1 MTRAFR
7 HVLSLVSASLVFVLW
22 AGPAAATPKD
32 SRAIY
37 STGPGMVHFDG
48 NGSVVAGSH
57 RLSKRFT
64 LSAHVRVRKS
74 ERWQHVV
81 ELGVKEH
88 GWSGALRLAVGKE
101 GEWYLALGDGGSY
114 RDVTVQSD
122 WKYGE
127 WHHLAVT
134 YDGSRVRLLED
145 GKQLASMVMGR
156 EVTRGSGSLFLGSY
170 RGTGRFFRGDTRA
183 VTLFNAVLPP
193 GRLVKLRKAPPPDV
207 TLVDKVRV
215 IKKGEQIAAPH
226 KLVPAKSHTLA
237 FWLRPLSARPAL
249 TSVMHFGGSDGQRLP
264 ALFFAP
270 GKTRLEL
277 RVSRADGKPDAT
289 LASKAPLA
297 LDTWTHVA
305 LVTERRRVVLYIDG
319 KRRGALALP
328 AAGAAHRPLWASSP
342 WHEAAR
348 AQIAK
353 LGYAARAMSATEI
366 AKLSRAKPVSAE
378 AEQLAGL
385 TGTARERIAAH

>member
-7 HVLSLVSASLVFVLW
+7 QFLSLVSASLAVLLW
-22 AGPAAATPKD
+22 AAPGAAAPKD

-37 STGPGMVHFDG
+37 TTGPGMVHFDG

-57 RLSKRFT
+57 RLSKGFS

-74 ERWQHVV
+74 KRWQHVV

-134 YDGSRVRLLED
+134 YDGSRVRLIED
-145 GKQLASMVMGR
+145 GKQLTSMVMDR
-156 EVTRGSGSLFLGSY
+156 VVSRGSGSLFLGSY
-170 RGTGRFFRGDTRA
+170 RGTGRFFQGDMRR
-183 VTLFNAVLPP
+183 VTLFNGVVPP
-193 GRLVKLRKAPPPDV
+193 GKLAKLRRAPAPDV
-207 TLVDKVRV
+207 RLVDKPRAL
-215 IKKGEQIAAPH
+215 KKGQQLAAPLE
-226 KLVPAKSHTLA
+226 LVPAKSHTLA
-237 FWLRPLSARPAL
+237 FWLRPQHVQPAL
-249 TSVMHFGGSDGQRLP
+249 TSVLHYGNSDGQRLP

-270 GKTRLEL
+270 GKTQLEL
-277 RVSRADGKPDAT
+277 RVSRADSKPDAT

-297 LDTWTHVA
+297 LDAWTHVA
-305 LVTERRRVVLYIDG
+305 LVTESRRVLLYIDG

-342 WHEAAR
+342 WHLAAR

-353 LGYAARAMSATEI
+353 LSYAPRAMSAKEI
-366 AKLSRAKPVSAE
+366 AKLSRSKPAGGK

-385 TGTARERIAAH
+385 AGTVRERIAAH